1 MLEHAQSDKLHV
13 NLTRSE
19 STANTRAADDSATS
33 SADSTLE
40 AEDADP
46 ELCGK
51 LVVMVTD
58 QVSWRLPTCVR
69 VYERRVYERRVYERR
84 VYERCVYERL
94 CTSACVWLLVTVI
107 NREGLHWCR

>member
-58 QVSWRLPTCVR
+58 QVRSE
-69 VYERRVYERRVYERR
+69 ERRVGKE
-84 VYERCVYERL
+84 
-94 CTSACVWLLVTVI
+94 
-107 NREGLHWCR
+107 CRSRWSPYH

>member
-19 STANTRAADDSATS
+19 STANTRAIDESGAT

-40 AEDADP
+40 ADDADP
-46 ELCGK
+46 ELCSK

-58 QVSWRLPTCVR
+58 QVRIS
-69 VYERRVYERRVYERR
+69 
-84 VYERCVYERL
+84 
-94 CTSACVWLLVTVI
+94 SVTA
-107 NREGLHWCR
+107 WC